1 MKIRELIEILKVL
14 DQDSYIYLNFERN
27 FEDEFTVEQSD
38 AGNYVLVPE
47 AYYSELSLNQEFK
60 FIEV

>member
-1 MKIRELIEILKVL
+1 MKIRDLIEILKVL

-38 AGNYVLVPE
+38 AGNYELVPK
-47 AYYSELSLNQEFK
+47 AYYPELKIGQEFK
-60 FIEV
+60 FI